1 MIFLGEK
8 KEEAGIDIG
17 DNKAY
22 FESFVFE
29 YETSM
34 FLWNNFIFFN
44 QMVSSKL
51 FMKYLGS
58 IKIFHLFF
66 P

>member
-1 MIFLGEK
+1 MIFFKRK

-34 FLWNNFIFFN
+34 FL
-44 QMVSSKL
+44 
-51 FMKYLGS
+51 
-58 IKIFHLFF
+58 
-66 P
+66 

>member
-1 MIFLGEK
+1 MIFFKRK

-34 FLWNNFIFFN
+34 FFCETTSFFY
-44 QMVSSKL
+44 QMVSSKF

-58 IKIFHLFF
+58 IEIFHLFF